1 MYLCVLD
8 YEATCWKE
16 GSAEA
21 KKYGKEV
28 MEIIEMPSVLYKL
41 KDGKLEFIGEF
52 HKYVKPTIVPKL
64 STFCSDELTG
74 IKQETVD
81 KADTFDVVYKEH
93 FKWLSE
99 IVGTEELVFVTCG
112 HWDLATQLPR
122 ELRNKKLKKFSI
134 YKHYI
139 NIKDE
144 FEYFYK
150 RKAGDMPTMLKSLKL
165 TLDGHHHSGIDDS
178 RNIAKILIK
187 IVNDGHTNFQYNTLK

>member
-1 MYLCVLD
+1 MYFCVLD

-21 KKYGKEV
+21 KKYSKDV

-41 KDGKLEFIGEF
+41 KDGKLEYIGEF
-52 HKYVKPTIVPKL
+52 HKYVRPTIVPKL
-64 STFCSDELTG
+64 SYFCSVTLTG

-93 FKWLSE
+93 FEWLNKL
-99 IVGTEELVFVTCG
+99 VGNEPLTFVTCG
-112 HWDLATQLPR
+112 HWDLKTQLPR
-122 ELRNKKLKKFSI
+122 ELWNKYLKKYSI
-134 YKHYI
+134 YKQYI

-150 RKAGDMPTMLKSLKL
+150 KKAGGMDKMLEQLDL
-165 TLDGHHHSGIDDS
+165 TLDGRHHSGIDDT
-178 RNIAKILIK
+178 RNLAKILIK